1 MDKEKNYEI
10 FLKKLNQ
17 FGIDTEILNN
27 RYGELIRDASFTL
40 SNDNGMAYEG
50 SLVDIVLKV
59 LTGYAVRI
67 NELLPKEKQVD
78 KSSLVKV
85 CLLHHISKA
94 VRIIKND
101 NAWEIEKKNLI
112 YKYDDR
118 NRTAS
123 VNEYN
128 PDGTLSEQI
137 VYNYTDSGAI
147 DSIAKRDAFTEK
159 QTSMVFRYGTNGVLN
174 EITTYNSD
182 KQVIKR
188 TLLKY
193 DDKGNVNKVSEY
205 DVAEKFGTTVN
216 DLVAMSEFSF
226 DYSGSSADAK

>member
-112 YKYDDR
+112 YKYDD
-118 NRTAS
+118 NQTAIRTGLHSLAICQS
-123 VNEYN
+123 CGIPFTIDEVEAMTINDRDLSDNQARYHSNIMSLIVRQANE
-128 PDGTLSEQI
+128 
-137 VYNYTDSGAI
+137 
-147 DSIAKRDAFTEK
+147 
-159 QTSMVFRYGTNGVLN
+159 M
-174 EITTYNSD
+174 TYM
-182 KQVIKR
+182 Q
-188 TLLKY
+188 Y
-193 DDKGNVNKVSEY
+193 Q
-205 DVAEKFGTTVN
+205 
-216 DLVAMSEFSF
+216 
-226 DYSGSSADAK
+226 

>member
-112 YKYDDR
+112 YKYDD
-118 NRTAS
+118 NQPAIRTGLHSLAICQS
-123 VNEYN
+123 CGIPFTIDEVEAMTINDRDLSDNQARYHSNIMSLIVRQANE
-128 PDGTLSEQI
+128 
-137 VYNYTDSGAI
+137 
-147 DSIAKRDAFTEK
+147 
-159 QTSMVFRYGTNGVLN
+159 M
-174 EITTYNSD
+174 TYM
-182 KQVIKR
+182 Q
-188 TLLKY
+188 Y
-193 DDKGNVNKVSEY
+193 Q
-205 DVAEKFGTTVN
+205 
-216 DLVAMSEFSF
+216 
-226 DYSGSSADAK
+226 

>member
-112 YKYDDR
+112 YKYDD
-118 NRTAS
+118 NQPAIRTGLHSLAICQS
-123 VNEYN
+123 CGIPFTIDEVEAMTINDRDLSDNQARYHSNIMSLIVRQANEM
-128 PDGTLSEQI
+128 T
-137 VYNYTDSGAI
+137 
-147 DSIAKRDAFTEK
+147 K
-159 QTSMVFRYGTNGVLN
+159 Q
-174 EITTYNSD
+174 
-182 KQVIKR
+182 Q
-188 TLLKY
+188 
-193 DDKGNVNKVSEY
+193 
-205 DVAEKFGTTVN
+205 
-216 DLVAMSEFSF
+216 
-226 DYSGSSADAK
+226 